1 MLIKEGSD
9 MTNPGNFNPEIHSTD
24 FRKPFEAYRVGRNE
38 LVPIDGRKMESL
50 NGKWHFLADPLEYML
65 RGSWYKEEKY
75 DEAGREKPQDYDFDS
90 YPKMKVPS
98 CWNMER
104 SDLFYYESMGDYI
117 RNFRYVKHS
126 DDERVFLHF
135 EGAAY
140 RTYVFLNGKPVGMH
154 AASHSTPLYPSVPVF
169 HPYFLSLY
177 YSSIILRHFYDSN
190 NIHKRFRHCF

>member
-1 MLIKEGSD
+1 

-104 SDLFYYESMGDYI
+104 FRRPDGPVPASIDRSFRGNLF
-117 RNFRYVKHS
+117 
-126 DDERVFLHF
+126 FLPRSALTDF
-135 EGAAY
+135 
-140 RTYVFLNGKPVGMH
+140 
-154 AASHSTPLYPSVPVF
+154 S
-169 HPYFLSLY
+169 
-177 YSSIILRHFYDSN
+177 
-190 NIHKRFRHCF
+190 